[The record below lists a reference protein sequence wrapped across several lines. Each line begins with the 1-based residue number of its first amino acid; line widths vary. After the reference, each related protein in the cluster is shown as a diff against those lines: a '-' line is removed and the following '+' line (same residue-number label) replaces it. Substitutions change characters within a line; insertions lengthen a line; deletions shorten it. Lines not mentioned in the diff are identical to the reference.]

1 MGRKPRTKL
10 REFLFIQ
17 GVHPRGRRIELNL
30 MATHRCEVE
39 VVPRDDLGRRA
50 PREDTETE
58 AAQQRRRTDVDPHR
72 SKLAIPPHEL
82 DVRDPR
88 QPPSGKVEDLGV
100 QDVARKQ
107 KFVAG
112 KPILDRILRYHD
124 VFRERSDRGPR
135 DPAVATPD
143 AHA

>member
-1 MGRKPRTKL
+1 MGRKPRTKC
-10 REFLFIQ
+10 RELLHCQ
-17 GVHPRGRRIELNL
+17 GVHPGRRCIELNL
-30 MATHRCEVE
+30 MAAHGCEME
-39 VVPRDDLGRRA
+39 LVPRDQLDRR
-50 PREDTETE
+50 PPCEDTETKTT
-58 AAQQRRRTDVDPHR
+58 QQRRRTDVDPHH
-72 SKLAIPPHEL
+72 SKLAIPPHKL